1 MILKVCDHG
10 NFTNK
15 TVIESINLY
24 NTCMEER
31 MIFLSKQEREW
42 IEQKIDEILEQD
54 EDRLNL
60 RR

>member
-10 NFTNK
+10 NFANK
-15 TVIESINLY
+15 TVIESVNSY
-24 NTCMEER
+24 NTCIEER

-54 EDRLNL
+54 ERRLNL